1 MGMRIDTARTQKCL
15 YGISKGMSTK
25 ELIDYTGYGART
37 VKKIVEN
44 PEEYERKLEETKK
57 EEEEEWIPLWAE
69 VFAYEWEKVTRYI
82 KKYAGWE
89 DKKNAAHN

>member
-25 ELIDYTGYGART
+25 ELIDYTGYGVRT

-44 PEEYERKLEETKK
+44 PEVYERKLEEAQK
-57 EEEEEWIPLWAE
+57 EQEEEWIPLWAE
-69 VFAYEWEKVTRYI
+69 IFADEWEKVTRYI
-82 KKYAGWE
+82 KKAAGWR
-89 DKKNAAHN
+89 